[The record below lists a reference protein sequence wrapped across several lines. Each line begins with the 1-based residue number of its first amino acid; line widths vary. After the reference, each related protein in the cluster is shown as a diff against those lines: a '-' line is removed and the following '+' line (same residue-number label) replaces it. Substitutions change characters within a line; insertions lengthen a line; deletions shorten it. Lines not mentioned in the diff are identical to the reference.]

1 MQVIEDIAEIAG
13 RFDGIV
19 FDQYGVLHDGTDA
32 YPGAPAALERLRA
45 AGHRLAVLSNS
56 GKRAALNA
64 RRIADKGFAP
74 DLFELV
80 MTSGEALRADLGR
93 GAVPYR
99 RLWPVE
105 AAPGDAA
112 AFAEGL
118 DVELVAGPEG
128 AEAVL
133 LMGLPRGTGARE
145 AAQLAARMEGLP
157 VVCSN
162 PDRASPRSGGE
173 TEISPG
179 MLAHDHAAAGGEVRW
194 YGKPHGPVFDSV
206 AREMGTVRLLMVGDS
221 PEHDIAGG
229 ECAGWATCL
238 VMGGLHAARLGS
250 DASRVGA
257 LCEEEGAPMP
267 TYAIRTVGEGE

>member
-1 MQVIEDIAEIAG
+1 MQVIEDIAQIAG

-19 FDQYGVLHDGTDA
+19 FDQYGVLHDGTDP

-56 GKRAALNA
+56 GKRAAFNA

-80 MTSGEALRADLGR
+80 MTSGEALRADLAR
-93 GAVPYR
+93 GAVPWR
-99 RLWPVE
+99 RLWSVE
-105 AAPGDAA
+105 GAPGDAA
-112 AFAEGL
+112 SFARGL
-118 DVELVAGPEG
+118 DVELVAGP
-128 AEAVL
+128 AEADAVL

-145 AAQLAARMEGLP
+145 AEGLLRLMEGLP
-157 VVCSN
+157 VMCSN
-162 PDRASPRSGGE
+162 PDRASPRSGGG
-173 TEISPG
+173 TEVSPG
-179 MLAHDHAAAGGEVRW
+179 ALAHRHAAAGGEVRW
-194 YGKPHGPVFDSV
+194 YGKPHGPVFDAV
-206 AREMGTVRLLMVGDS
+206 AREMGTARLLMVGDS

-229 ECAGWATCL
+229 ADAGWATCL
-238 VMGGLHAARLGS
+238 VMGGLHAARLGN

-267 TYAIRTVGEGE
+267 TYAITAIGAGP